1 MAVNTS
7 IELDPRKIPDRLYEA
22 GVAGAGGAG
31 FPSGAKWEQL
41 EDVHSLL
48 VNHQES
54 EPNYY
59 SDVWLGTEHA
69 AELAAFFDAMLEA
82 DLFERI
88 VVGTKQ
94 KYRDEWTKEF
104 ETACDADVYLEDEL
118 PPDLDG
124 ETGII
129 FAYTGE
135 TYDFSEEQVLLMMA
149 AGERIGRDLPT
160 DHGWIVHNTETLW
173 NIYNALAEN
182 TPVTRKYVHV
192 GGDTPAHRCLDV
204 PVGTTA
210 ADLLEA
216 ADLPEDALPSDAV
229 LADGGPGWSYAID
242 ESPVAFG
249 TRKRTNA
256 ILVLDEA
263 TVEAHT
269 EQEDRINVLEERD
282 WNDRDHETQPSVL
295 EPETVSIPL
304 ITNAAYE
311 GLVTPGDPVVEPG
324 DRVSTGDVV
333 ARRTEDEISNN
344 HHASIDGTVVDVT
357 ETHVVLERE

>member
-1 MAVNTS
+1 MASNTTFKLEPRS
-7 IELDPRKIPDRLYEA
+7 IPEQLYEA

-31 FPSGAKWEQL
+31 FPSGAKWEKL
-41 EDVHSLL
+41 DEVHSLL

-59 SDVWLGTEHA
+59 SDAWLA
-69 AELAAFFDAMLEA
+69 NDRAEEFAAFFEAMLEA
-82 DLFERI
+82 GLFDRI

-94 KYRDEWTKEF
+94 KYRDEWTSEF
-104 ETACDADVYLEDEL
+104 EAACDADVYHEDDL
-118 PPDLDG
+118 PADLDG
-124 ETGII
+124 REGII

-135 TYDFSEEQVLLMMA
+135 TYDFSEEQVLLMIT

-160 DHGWIVHNTETLW
+160 DHGWLVHNTETLW
-173 NIYNALAEN
+173 NVRNALADG

-192 GGDTPAHRCLDV
+192 DGDTPNHRCLEV
-204 PVGTTA
+204 PLGTTA

-216 ADLPEDALPSDAV
+216 AGLSPAELPDDAV

-242 ESPVAFG
+242 EDPHAFG

-256 ILVLDEA
+256 VLVLDEA

-282 WNDRDHETQPSVL
+282 WNAREHETEPAKL
-295 EPETVSIPL
+295 EPDSVRIPL

-311 GLVTPGDPVVEPG
+311 GLVTAGEPVVEPG
-324 DRVSTGDVV
+324 EPVSEGDVV
-333 ARRTEDEISNN
+333 AKRTAGSISNN
-344 HHASIDGTVVDVT
+344 QHASIDGLVSEVT
-357 ETHVVLERE
+357 ETHVVLEAE